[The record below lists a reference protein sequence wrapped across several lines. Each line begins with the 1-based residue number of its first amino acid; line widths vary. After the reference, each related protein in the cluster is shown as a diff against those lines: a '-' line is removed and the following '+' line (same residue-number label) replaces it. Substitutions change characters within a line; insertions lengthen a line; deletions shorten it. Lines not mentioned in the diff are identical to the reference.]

1 MSENQN
7 IEYKLIWKDEYFKQ
21 ICAFANAN
29 GGVLL
34 IGVDDKGNTIGLTD
48 SKKLLEGIPNKA
60 IQFLGITIN
69 VNSFI
74 KERKTILK
82 IKVSANSV
90 PISYKGKY
98 YIRSGSTVQELKGQD
113 LHSFILKKI
122 GKTFD
127 ELILESATLEDI
139 DDNSIK
145 NFVKKAIKANRISKD
160 ANEESLEQLL
170 ENLQLIKDNKKLK
183 NAAILLFGKNP
194 LKFFGS
200 VSFRIGKFSDND
212 YDLHFQDIV
221 EGNIFEMPDK
231 VLDIL
236 KTKYLK
242 YEISYEG
249 LQRIERLEYPEEALR
264 EAILNAIVHKDYT
277 GVHIQLSV
285 YNDKLIL
292 WNEGV
297 LPNSLSISRL
307 KEKHPSKPRN
317 IDIANVFFKAGYIET
332 WGRGIAKIIKACE
345 NYSIPEPV
353 FEEIANGIQLTFY
366 KKRDVTKDATKGVTK
381 DVTKDKRLSDIL
393 KMIAQ
398 NPNTTIEGIA
408 EILDVNRRTILRDLD
423 ILQKK
428 NVIKRIGGR
437 KTGSWEVLK

>member
-21 ICAFANAN
+21 ICAFANAD

-34 IGVDDKGNTIGLTD
+34 IGVDDKANIIGITD
-48 SKKLLEGIPNKA
+48 SHKLLESIPNKA
-60 IQFLGITIN
+60 IQFLGIIID
-69 VNSFI
+69 VNSII
-74 KERKTILK
+74 KEKKTILE
-82 IKVSANSV
+82 IKVFSNSV

-98 YIRSGSTVQELKGQD
+98 YTRSGSTVQEVKGQE

-127 ELILESATLEDI
+127 ELILDKASLEDI
-139 DDNSIK
+139 DANSIK
-145 NFVKKAIKANRISKD
+145 NFVNKAIKTNRISKD
-160 ANEESLEQLL
+160 ANEESIEQIL
-170 ENLQLIKDNKKLK
+170 ENLQLITDNKKLK

-200 VSFRIGKFSDND
+200 VSFRIGKFSNND

-221 EGNIFEMPDK
+221 EGNVFEMPDK

-236 KTKYLK
+236 KTRYLN

-249 LQRIERLEYPEEALR
+249 LQRIEKLEYPEAALR

-285 YNDKLIL
+285 YNDKLVL

-297 LPNSLSISRL
+297 LPNALSIKKL

-317 IDIANVFFKAGYIET
+317 KDIANIFFKAGYIET
-332 WGRGIAKIIKACE
+332 WGRGISMIIKACE
-345 NYSIPEPV
+345 NYNIPEPV
-353 FEEIANGIQLTFY
+353 FKEIANGVQLTFY
-366 KKRDVTKDATKGVTK
+366 KKKDVTK
-381 DVTKDKRLSDIL
+381 DVTKDKRVSNIINIIAKKPDITVDE
-393 KMIAQ
+393 IAK
-398 NPNTTIEGIA
+398 IV
-408 EILDVNRRTILRDLD
+408 LVNRRTILRDLD
-423 ILQKK
+423 ALLQN

-437 KTGSWEVLK
+437 KTGYWEVIK